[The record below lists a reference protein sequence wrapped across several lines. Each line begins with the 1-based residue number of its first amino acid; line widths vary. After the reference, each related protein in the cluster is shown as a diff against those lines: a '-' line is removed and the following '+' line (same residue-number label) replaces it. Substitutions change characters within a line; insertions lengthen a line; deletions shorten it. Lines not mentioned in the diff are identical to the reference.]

1 MMTMSSGERVG
12 RKSCSVQAD
21 RRNQGGGTPMSMRR
35 FGKKPVPA
43 QRPAPQTSH
52 IRFRPGF
59 INKDKATWIKFGHL
73 LDPLLSQEIYIRLVL
88 LAGVKR
94 FFYTGSPTDSTPAVR
109 P

>member
-1 MMTMSSGERVG
+1 MSI
-12 RKSCSVQAD
+12 
-21 RRNQGGGTPMSMRR
+21 RR
-35 FGKKPVPA
+35 FGKKPVLA
-43 QRPAPQTSH
+43 QRLAPQTSH

-73 LDPLLSQEIYIRLVL
+73 LDPLLSQEIYIRPVL

>member
-1 MMTMSSGERVG
+1 
-12 RKSCSVQAD
+12 
-21 RRNQGGGTPMSMRR
+21 MSMRR

-52 IRFRPGF
+52 IRFCPGF

-73 LDPLLSQEIYIRLVL
+73 LDPLLSQEIYIRPVL

-94 FFYTGSPTDSTPAVR
+94 FFYNRETDSTPAVR

>member
-1 MMTMSSGERVG
+1 MSI
-12 RKSCSVQAD
+12 
-21 RRNQGGGTPMSMRR
+21 RR

-73 LDPLLSQEIYIRLVL
+73 LDPLLSQEIYIRPV
-88 LAGVKR
+88 
-94 FFYTGSPTDSTPAVR
+94 TP
-109 P
+109 